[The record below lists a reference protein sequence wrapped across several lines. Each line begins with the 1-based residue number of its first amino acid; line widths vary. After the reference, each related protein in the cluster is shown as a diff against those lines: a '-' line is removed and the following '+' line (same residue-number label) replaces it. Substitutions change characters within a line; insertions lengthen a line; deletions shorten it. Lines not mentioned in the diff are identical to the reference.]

1 MARIRSIKPE
11 FWTDEKVVSLSPL
24 ARLLFIG
31 MWNFAD
37 DFGRGE
43 YSPVR
48 MKMQILPADSADI
61 AELLGEIRREGL
73 IEVYTVDGK
82 GFFAIKGFSKHQKVD
97 HRVASKHPA
106 PPTSADLPRNPPPD
120 QGEDQGREKEWKN
133 SETVV
138 SGAEAPARVVPI
150 DARTALF
157 HEGLAIIRSLVG
169 KPEGPSRQLLGKWL
183 KAAGDDAKLVLTVL
197 QRAAD
202 AQPAEPVAWIEGALK
217 PRRAEDPNYR
227 GVL

>member
-73 IEVYTVDGK
+73 IEVYSVDGK
-82 GFFAIKGFSKHQKVD
+82 GYFAIKGFSKHQKVD

-120 QGEDQGREKEWKN
+120 QGEDQGREKDKN
-133 SETVV
+133 SETNV
-138 SGAEAPARVVPI
+138 SGASLPATVVPI

-157 HEGLAIIRSLVG
+157 HEGLDILRALVG
-169 KPEGPSRQLLGKWL
+169 KPDGPSRQLLGKWL
-183 KAAGDDAKLVLTVL
+183 KAAGDDARLVLTVL

-202 AQPAEPVAWIEGALK
+202 ARPAEPVAWIEGALK
-217 PRRAEDPNYR
+217 PKPAKDDVYR

>member
-43 YSPVR
+43 YSPLR

-73 IEVYTVDGK
+73 VEVYTVESKDY
-82 GFFAIKGFSKHQKVD
+82 FAIRGFAKHQKVD

-106 PPTSADLPRNPPPD
+106 PPSSTNSPRNPPPD
-120 QGEDQGREKEWKN
+120 QGEDQGREEEKN
-133 SETVV
+133 TEANASSASAPSTVV
-138 SGAEAPARVVPI
+138 SL
-150 DARTALF
+150 D
-157 HEGLAIIRSLVG
+157 
-169 KPEGPSRQLLGKWL
+169 PSRMLFGDGLNVLASISGKS
-183 KAAGDDAKLVLTVL
+183 
-197 QRAAD
+197 
-202 AQPAEPVAWIEGALK
+202 AQSLRSQVGRWVQMSGKDHVAILRLIQSARDQNIIDPVAWIEASLK
-217 PRRAEDPNYR
+217 PKDPDADIYRA
-227 GVL
+227 VL

>member
-11 FWTDEKVVSLSPL
+11 FWTSEQIMECSTN

-31 MWNFAD
+31 IWNFCD
-37 DFGRGE
+37 DAGRH
-43 YSPVR
+43 PMTPKQLKALVF
-48 MKMQILPADSADI
+48 PADELTFADVEGMLD
-61 AELLGEIRREGL
+61 ELSSNGL
-73 IEVYTVDGK
+73 IMPYVVDGK
-82 GFFAIKGFSKHQKVD
+82 EYFQVTGWQHQKIDRPQAAKYPAPVVD
-97 HRVASKHPA
+97 HSPN
-106 PPTSADLPRNPPPD
+106 PRD
-120 QGEDQGREKEWKN
+120 GRDEGEDKGKERN
-133 SETVV
+133 SETDV
-138 SGAEAPARVVPI
+138 SGAAAPARVVPI

-157 HEGLAIIRSLVG
+157 HEGLAILRTLVG

-202 AQPAEPVAWIEGALK
+202 VQPAEPVAWIEGALK
-217 PRRAEDPNYR
+217 PKLAADPNYR